1 MPSTKGN
8 IEKKYIYGKP
18 LSVNRISLPAFIN
31 QINGKCVVMK
41 HDHVLSAEEKDH
53 NGIRKCLTL
62 VRGA

>member
-1 MPSTKGN
+1 M
-8 IEKKYIYGKP
+8 YGKP
-18 LSVNRISLPAFIN
+18 LSVNRISFLAFIN

-41 HDHVLSAEEKDH
+41 HDHVLSEEEKDH